1 MHINIFLPMVLVAF
15 AITLGGTE
23 TDFDVYDPLEADTNC
38 TFTIW
43 NQSKNFYDSRLI
55 AIKPNFMHFTL
66 QLQHHDY
73 NATPGVFRPL
83 HWVWTYT
90 SPTASYPYLSWNID
104 HGLLSFGLLDVK
116 TVNIPFVQLQ
126 VQDNCTVTFGSPGT
140 TSSIVKALTYLI
152 INMADQSYHKYEQS
166 YFCYLAVAPGIQER
180 TEYYAALY
188 LNYPIAYLNYNC
200 CMVLFSYVHNKYQQ
214 DCEKYNQYEKWIQ
227 CTLGPYILGLI
238 IFMYFPILLLEFC
251 AWLSKDE
258 KIYRHDVE
266 MINKTTKEYEC
277 LNRDDREWVF
287 LDGKAPITLL
297 ESFNFLFFGLNR
309 NHPILASRIR
319 RLICILLA
327 PSVIF
332 IQLRMYADGIGVEQ
346 SKITVSELVKEG
358 TPMGFLSLLADR
370 EDRIR
375 VFAPLFGGPV
385 CLLIMYYVLAIVF
398 LVFPRSLKQIVE
410 RGMPN
415 TDISSPLFLHVD
427 EIIKLSMLSVTPEPG
442 YENGAAVCKCGIYM
456 IFNKKFWLRVLD
468 IQRGRFH
475 LNQYDEPR
483 LTCCLKYAILPFY
496 LLFCFLEILLCT
508 IYYGIPVFGLVTIMV
523 KGAAKSFFMFRMQN
537 RYVCM
542 IFRNT
547 LSVFLGTVI
556 VLALFLF
563 FLYSVCL
570 IFIQSFSFISQIII
584 FCFVAVIVYPS
595 VSFGYLFFFVVLLY
609 YVVRLV
615 KDFGDGYLELLSI
628 AVEKSHDMYSQI
640 NHLCVYDGHLLL
652 SNVQAH
658 EIRGIRVND
667 QRLDIPQN
675 VLQRLGKEDIVKKIV
690 ENDNVFGIPKRLF
703 DVIVQAHRP
712 LHIQALKILFQLVF
726 VICLVT
732 ITMSITSKFAT
743 GATSE
748 ISDVMHVIFIVTVGA
763 LPRVLEVALMNSSET
778 VKREIEI
785 RRIEQTIKDYWL
797 LEADD
802 GFAFES

>member
-1 MHINIFLPMVLVAF
+1 MHINLFLPMIFVSF

-23 TDFDVYDPLEADTNC
+23 TDFDIHDTLEAGTNC
-38 TFTIW
+38 NFTIW
-43 NQSKNFYDSRLI
+43 NQSKTFFESRLI
-55 AIKPNFMHFTL
+55 AFKPNFLHFTL
-66 QLQHHDY
+66 NLNYSY
-73 NATPGVFRPL
+73 NTTPGVFRPL

-90 SPTASYPYLSWNID
+90 SPTASYPYLAWNID

-116 TVNIPFVQLQ
+116 TKNIPFVKLK
-126 VQDNCTVTFGSPGT
+126 VQNNCTVTFGSQGT
-140 TSSIVKALTYLI
+140 TLGIVKALTDLI
-152 INMADQSYHKYEQS
+152 KNMSDQSYHKYEQS
-166 YFCYLAVAPGIQER
+166 YFCYLAVAPGIRER

-200 CMVLFSYVHNKYQQ
+200 CKVAFSYVHNSYQQ
-214 DCEKYNQYEKWIQ
+214 ECDFNQHEKWIQ

-258 KIYRHDVE
+258 KIYRQEAE
-266 MINKTTKEYEC
+266 MINKTREEYER
-277 LNRDDREWVF
+277 LNRDEREWVF

-297 ESFNFLFFGLNR
+297 ESFNFLFCGLNR
-309 NHPILASRIR
+309 THPILVSRIR

-327 PSVIF
+327 PSIIF
-332 IQLRMYADGIGVEQ
+332 IQLKMYADGIGVEQ
-346 SKITVSELVKEG
+346 SKITVPELVKEG

-370 EDRIR
+370 EDRLK
-375 VFAPLFGGPV
+375 VFAPLFGGPM

-398 LVFPRSLKQIVE
+398 LVYPRSLKQIVE

-442 YENGAAVCKCGIYM
+442 YENGAAVCKCAIYM
-456 IFNKKFWLRVLD
+456 LFNKKYWLRVLE
-468 IQRGRFH
+468 IQRARFH
-475 LNQYDEPR
+475 FNQYNEPK
-483 LTCCLKYAILPFY
+483 LICCLKYAILPFY
-496 LLFCFLEILLCT
+496 PLFCLLEILLCA
-508 IYYGIPVFGLVTIMV
+508 IYYGIPVFGMVTIMV

-537 RYVCM
+537 RYVSM

-563 FLYSVCL
+563 FVYSVCL
-570 IFIQSFSFISQIII
+570 IFVQSFSFISQIIV

-615 KDFGDGYLELLSI
+615 KDFGDGYLELLSV
-628 AVEKSHDMYSQI
+628 AVEKSHDIYSQS
-640 NHLCVYDGHLLL
+640 NHLSVYDGQLLL

-658 EIRGIRVND
+658 EIREIRVNG

-675 VLQRLGKEDIVKKIV
+675 VLQRLGKGNIVKKV
-690 ENDNVFGIPKRLF
+690 SENDNVFGIPKRLF

-712 LHIQALKILFQLVF
+712 VHIQVLKILFQLVF

-797 LEADD
+797 LEAED
-802 GFAFES
+802 GFMFES